1 MRTVSALNMLSR
13 TAWTSRSEMLV
24 SARSA
29 SVTPENL
36 GWAELGPE
44 GSEGGFRAAQ
54 AGGGEWGG
62 AAGPHLVL

>member
-1 MRTVSALNMLSR
+1 MRMVSALNMLSR

-36 GWAELGPE
+36 GTERKGL
-44 GSEGGFRAAQ
+44 
-54 AGGGEWGG
+54 
-62 AAGPHLVL
+62 